1 MKNRHDV
8 QIIDNIDHELA
19 ITDLRDDIFEET
31 LQKAKKRK
39 YVDNDEEYETTNET
53 IYCDDI
59 EDSEW

>member
-1 MKNRHDV
+1 MRERDEV
-8 QIIDNIDHELA
+8 IEFLIDHELA

-39 YVDNDEEYETTNET
+39 YIDNGKEYEATHET
-53 IYCDDI
+53 ICCDDV

>member
-1 MKNRHDV
+1 M
-8 QIIDNIDHELA
+8 IEFLIDHELA

-39 YVDNDEEYETTNET
+39 YIDNGKEYEATHET
-53 IYCDDI
+53 ICCDDV